1 MPPIRGKKRTS
12 SESAMSQNEHQENT
26 VAETAMDSQQI
37 PTKTG
42 SPAPG
47 QESPLKKR
55 RTGITLDQKAALI
68 ENLRL
73 EIAERAR
80 KLRSSYNIQAQT
92 LRTRLEIRLNRVP
105 MALRNVTMGEL
116 LQKYSVEAQQA
127 RTGTLRGPPVP
138 EKDYHS
144 STVGRYPLQ
153 RTANLLALAS
163 SSPAHPAKRRSREM
177 SGTDKENEYEYIDTL
192 KKARHG
198 LGPAAEI
205 SRNPAQVLSPASSNS
220 RIPPRNGH
228 PSSSRPTTATTNTSV
243 SPIKSGIARPV
254 SPMKP
259 GTIINSM
266 VEKARATATRGNTT
280 TTAPATKRGRAH
292 TTSQVIPSS
301 SSERTAASRTGTTRT
316 RGGGTASRPGTRA
329 ANTRRVSGISESS
342 EGSTSTVVRKRPG
355 TAMSTKSAPG
365 GTSSTAAGGAK
376 KNVMGTIRK
385 GVASAAGGTTR
396 KAPAAKTA
404 ATPASTTGTGRV
416 LRKRA

>member
-1 MPPIRGKKRTS
+1 MPPIRGKKRKS
-12 SESAMSQNEHQENT
+12 SESAMSQNEHLENT

-105 MALRNVTMGEL
+105 TALRNVTMGEL

-138 EKDYHS
+138 EKDHHS
-144 STVGRYPLQ
+144 STLGRYPLQ

-254 SPMKP
+254 SPMKA

-280 TTAPATKRGRAH
+280 TTTAPATTRGRAH

-301 SSERTAASRTGTTRT
+301 SSERSRTTTTRT

-329 ANTRRVSGISESS
+329 AGTRRVSGISESS

-365 GTSSTAAGGAK
+365 GTSSTAAGAK

>member
-1 MPPIRGKKRTS
+1 MPPIRGKKRKS
-12 SESAMSQNEHQENT
+12 SESAMSQNEHEENM

-55 RTGITLDQKAALI
+55 GTGITLEQKAALI
-68 ENLRL
+68 ENLQL

-105 MALRNVTMGEL
+105 TALRNVTMGEL
-116 LQKYSVEAQQA
+116 LQKYSVEAQQS

-144 STVGRYPLQ
+144 STLGRYPLQ
-153 RTANLLALAS
+153 RTGNLLALVS

-280 TTAPATKRGRAH
+280 TTATATKRSRAH

-316 RGGGTASRPGTRA
+316 RGGGTSSRPGTRVA
-329 ANTRRVSGISESS
+329 GTRRVSGISESS

-365 GTSSTAAGGAK
+365 GTSSTAAGVK

-385 GVASAAGGTTR
+385 GVASAAAGTTR

-416 LRKRA
+416 LRKRG